1 MIAPA
6 PRSPKARSAPSEAK
20 PGASDERQGRAQAD
34 AIPVTL
40 IGHFRRNLG
49 IYIAGSVLLFAYQ
62 TLTYLFDRGLW
73 WAIDAALGGK
83 QRQAL
88 YVGCAL
94 VLSALI
100 AAGVRILSRILIFNG
115 GRNAEY
121 ELRKALLDRLHALGP
136 AFYRRMPTGEI
147 MSRATNDLTQV
158 RLVLGFG
165 VLNAV
170 NTVFALISALSI
182 VLAISVKLTLASL
195 STLPLLVLVTR
206 WFSKR
211 MFTLTRENQAAL
223 GQVSDRVQASLAG
236 VRVVKNFAL
245 EDAEAESFAK
255 VNDSYLE
262 TSLALAK
269 LRGSMQPMMQA
280 IAAIGVVIVFLYG
293 GKLVLDGEISPGGFV
308 AFFWALQRLTWPLI
322 ALGFV
327 VSIIQR
333 GRAGF
338 ARLKEIYEAIPDVVD
353 GSHPEPAH
361 IEGGISVKN
370 LSFAHLPG
378 GPLSLEGVSFDLPAR
393 GSLALVGRTGSG
405 KSTLAALLPRLL
417 PTPRGTVFLDGIDV
431 CDLKLSTLRQSIGYA
446 QQDAFLFSTTIA
458 RNIGFALE
466 NPDSDEAMAQIRQA
480 AKDAEVLDEI
490 LDLPDGFDTVV
501 GERGVQLSGGQKQRV
516 ALARALLWEPRILVL
531 DDPISAVDGRTEAAI
546 LDTIDEQAA
555 RRTLLLITHRIAAAA
570 RCDRVVVLDEG
581 KVIEEGTHEELIALG
596 GVYAGFAEEQKLEG
610 EMKELE
616 EEEIEAQEEAAGVR
630 A

>member
-1 MIAPA
+1 M
-6 PRSPKARSAPSEAK
+6 PRLAQRSTLASTELPIDSPS
-20 PGASDERQGRAQAD
+20 PGP
-34 AIPVTL
+34 IPTSL
-40 IGHFRRNLG
+40 RGQFRRHLRP
-49 IYIAGSVLLFAYQ
+49 YLAGSLLLFIYQ
-62 TLTYLFDRGLW
+62 GLTYLFDRGLW
-73 WAIDAALGGK
+73 WGIDATLAGK
-83 QRQAL
+83 HRQAIL
-88 YVGCAL
+88 VGGGIALAAL
-94 VLSALI
+94 VSAL
-100 AAGVRILSRILIFNG
+100 VRVFSRILIFNG
-115 GRNAEY
+115 GRDAEY
-121 ELRKALLDRLHALGP
+121 ELRQALLDRLHALGP

-170 NTVFALISALSI
+170 NTVFALVSALSI

-206 WFSKR
+206 WFSKM

-223 GQVSDRVQASLAG
+223 GTMSDRVQASLAG

-245 EDAEAESFAK
+245 ERVESEAFEE
-255 VNDSYLE
+255 VNGAYLG

-280 IAAIGVVIVFLYG
+280 IAAIGIVIVFLYG

-327 VSIIQR
+327 VSMIQR
-333 GRAGF
+333 GRAGH
-338 ARLKEIYEAIPDVVD
+338 ARLKEIYDAIPDVED
-353 GSHPEPAH
+353 GKAEAPKEVHGA
-361 IEGGISVKN
+361 ISVRN
-370 LSFAHLPG
+370 LTFSHRPGEEAVLDALSF
-378 GPLSLEGVSFDLPAR
+378 EIPAR
-393 GSLALVGRTGSG
+393 GSVALVGRTGSG

-417 PTPRGTVFLDGIDV
+417 PTPRGTVFLDGVDV
-431 CDLKLSTLRQSIGYA
+431 CDLPLFALRHSIGYA

-458 RNIGFALE
+458 HNIGFSLKE
-466 NPDSDEAMAQIRQA
+466 TTSDEAMQRIRA
-480 AKDAEVLDEI
+480 AACDAEVLDDI

-516 ALARALLWEPRILVL
+516 ALARALLWEPPILVL

-546 LDTIDEQAA
+546 LDTIDAESK
-555 RRTLLLITHRIAAAA
+555 RRTVLLITHRVAAAA
-570 RCDRVVVLDEG
+570 RCDKVIVLDEG
-581 KVIEEGTHEELIALG
+581 RVVEEGTHAELVAKDGL
-596 GVYAGFAEEQKLEG
+596 YARFAEEQRLEG
-610 EMKELE
+610 EVAALE
-616 EEEIEAQEEAAGVR
+616 TEEDEPMEARG
-630 A
+630 

>member
-1 MIAPA
+1 MTASASRSLHPETVSNEK
-6 PRSPKARSAPSEAK
+6 PRT
-20 PGASDERQGRAQAD
+20 
-34 AIPVTL
+34 IPTTL
-40 IGHFRRNLG
+40 LGQFRRHLG
-49 IYIAGSVLLFAYQ
+49 AYAVGSALLFAYQ
-62 TLTYLFDRGLW
+62 ALSYLFDRGLW
-73 WAIDAALGGK
+73 WGIDASLEGRHREAIW
-83 QRQAL
+83 
-88 YVGCAL
+88 VGIGL
-94 VLSALI
+94 VASALL
-100 AAGVRILSRILIFNG
+100 AAGVRILSRIVVFNG

-170 NTVFALISALSI
+170 NTVFALISSLSI
-182 VLAISVKLTLASL
+182 VLDISVKLTLAAL

-211 MFTLTRENQAAL
+211 MFTLTKDNQAAL
-223 GQVSDRVQASLAG
+223 GQMSDRVQASLAG
-236 VRVVKNFAL
+236 VRVVKSFAL
-245 EDAEAESFAK
+245 EDTEAAAFSKINEA
-255 VNDSYLE
+255 YLA
-262 TSLALAK
+262 TSLSLAK

-293 GKLVLDGEISPGGFV
+293 GKLVLEDEISPGGFV

-338 ARLKEIYEAIPDVVD
+338 ARLKEIYEAIPDVQD
-353 GSHPEPAH
+353 GPLPAPPR
-361 IEGGISVKN
+361 IEGAITVRN
-370 LSFAHLPG
+370 LSFAYGPG
-378 GPLSLEGVSFDLPAR
+378 KKPALDGVSFDVPAK
-393 GSLALVGRTGSG
+393 GSLAIVGRTGSG

-417 PTPRGTVFLDGIDV
+417 PVPRGSVFLDGVDI
-431 CDLKLSTLRQSIGYA
+431 CDLPLSSLRQSIGYA

-458 RNIGFALE
+458 RNIAFSL
-466 NPDSDEAMAQIRQA
+466 PDPESDEALEAVRKAAADAQ
-480 AKDAEVLDEI
+480 VLEEI
-490 LDLPDGFDTVV
+490 LGLPDGFDTVV

-531 DDPISAVDGRTEAAI
+531 DDPISAVDARTEAAI
-546 LDTIDEQAA
+546 LDTIDKQAA
-555 RRTLLLITHRIAAAA
+555 RRTVILITHRVAAAA

-581 KVIEEGTHEELIALG
+581 KLVEAGTHDELLARG
-596 GVYAGFAEEQKLEG
+596 GLYARFAEEQRLEG
-610 EMKELE
+610 EMAELS
-616 EEEIEAQEEAAGVR
+616 EAEEALA
-630 A
+630 